1 MRLYIYWCGEG
12 VVERKSRYM
21 YLQDGV
27 IRDPYNIL
35 GVDGRIYSDYKK
47 EITDFLKKEG
57 IRP

>member
-1 MRLYIYWCGEG
+1 
-12 VVERKSRYM
+12 M

-47 EITDFLKKEG
+47 EITDFLKEEG